1 MNFRDKTILVVGGTG
16 FIGYFL
22 IKKLLKLKGKVFSL
36 SISKPKKCR
45 KLIKVNYLYA
55 NIKNFSHLNKIF
67 KGKKIDYVIN
77 CGGYV
82 EHKKKME
89 VYDSHYKGNKNMYKI
104 FKNKNLKK
112 YIQIGSSLEYG
123 KAKVPHKEIYKC
135 KPIGIYGQT
144 KLKTTKFLLDKFC
157 NYNFPVVIIRFYQVY
172 GPNQD
177 FNRFI
182 PQLLRSSIKKK
193 KFFTSEGKQS
203 RDFLFIEDAI
213 DAIILAL
220 LKKESSGQILNIGY
234 GKGIKLKKI
243 MNKVKIMNNYL
254 NPDYGKIKMRK
265 DEELTIYPNISKSKK
280 ILGWFP
286 KISINKGLELTNK
299 YYLKK
304 FK

>member
-1 MNFRDKTILVVGGTG
+1 
-16 FIGYFL
+16 
-22 IKKLLKLKGKVFSL
+22 
-36 SISKPKKCR
+36 
-45 KLIKVNYLYA
+45 
-55 NIKNFSHLNKIF
+55 
-67 KGKKIDYVIN
+67 
-77 CGGYV
+77 
-82 EHKKKME
+82 
-89 VYDSHYKGNKNMYKI
+89 MYKI

-123 KAKVPHKEIYKC
+123 KAKVPHKENYKC
-135 KPIGIYGQT
+135 KPIGFYGQT
-144 KLKTTKFLLDKFC
+144 KLKTTKFLLNKFC
-157 NYNFPVVIIRFYQVY
+157 DYNFPVVIIRFYQVY

-182 PQLLRSSIKKK
+182 PQLLRSSIKRK
-193 KFFTSEGKQS
+193 KFITSEGKQY

-220 LKKESSGQILNIGY
+220 IKKESNGQILNIGY

-243 MNKVKIMNNYL
+243 MKKVKIMNNYL

-265 DEELTIYPNISKSKK
+265 DEEFTIFPNILKSKK